1 MSCERTR
8 GCHPRQWRQRTR
20 SPTSKGSGS
29 RVLAI
34 RKRYCV
40 HSVTV
45 IPFATMAIVLALV
58 AVLLA
63 AVGVV
68 SLTQATTGVGLIAG
82 AFFLGI
88 MARVAQAR
96 DYEHRR

>member
-1 MSCERTR
+1 M
-8 GCHPRQWRQRTR
+8 
-20 SPTSKGSGS
+20 
-29 RVLAI
+29 
-34 RKRYCV
+34 
-40 HSVTV
+40 TV

-96 DYEHRR
+96 DYEHRGIREQGTAHQLSPTATQHIPAATE